1 MKTTR
6 SLFATLATL
15 GAGATLLVGC
25 ADAAPAA
32 QSPVAGKEVPAAA
45 ESAMPAAPAAATPA
59 AAAMPAAAAA
69 TPAAPAAAAGAVK
82 AAAKPMPAKIKNSKR
97 MANKS
102 AEGCCGEGTCAP
114 C

>member
-1 MKTTR
+1 MMKSR
-6 SLFATLATL
+6 SLLETLAVL

-32 QSPVAGKEVPAAA
+32 QSPVEGKEVPAAVA
-45 ESAMPAAPAAATPA
+45 PATPAAPDAPAAAMPAAPAA
-59 AAAMPAAAAA
+59 PAAAAA
-69 TPAAPAAAAGAVK
+69 AAAPAAAK
-82 AAAKPMPAKIKNSKR
+82 AAPKPMPPKLKGSKR
-97 MANKS
+97 VANKS